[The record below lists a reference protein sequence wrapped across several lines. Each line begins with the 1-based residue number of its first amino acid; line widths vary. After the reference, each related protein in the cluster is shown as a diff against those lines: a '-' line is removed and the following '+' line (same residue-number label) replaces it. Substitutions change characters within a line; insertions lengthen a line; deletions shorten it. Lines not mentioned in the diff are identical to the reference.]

1 MKLIKQKFSQ
11 KKNFIDYSI
20 YLLLDLLI
28 ILSEDVLVYFND
40 DSISMMCTIRAYE
53 IIIII
58 PVSILILKYKYYI
71 HHIISLVIF
80 LILSIVIDIMLNNY
94 DHSITTIAC

>member
-1 MKLIKQKFSQ
+1 MRTIFVPYIFKYKNEIKKEKIFT
-11 KKNFIDYSI
+11 KNNLIDYSI
-20 YLLLDLLI
+20 CLLLDLLI
-28 ILSEDVLVYFND
+28 ILSEDVLVYFVD
-40 DSISMMCTIRAYE
+40 DSISLMCTIRAYE

-80 LILSIVIDIMLNNY
+80 VILSIIIDIM
-94 DHSITTIAC
+94 